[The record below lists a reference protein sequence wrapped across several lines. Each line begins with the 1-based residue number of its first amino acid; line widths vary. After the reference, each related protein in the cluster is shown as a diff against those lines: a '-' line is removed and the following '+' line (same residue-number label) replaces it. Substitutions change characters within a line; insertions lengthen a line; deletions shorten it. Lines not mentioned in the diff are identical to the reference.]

1 MMNEVLPSGNPLGHP
16 LHGPNFNQVLK
27 GTTTIGLVCKDGV
40 VMATERRATAGSFIA
55 NKATIKLFRIDSNVG
70 LTIAGLVGDAQSLA
84 RYLRASVSLYRL
96 RRGSPISIEGAS
108 TLLAN
113 ILNNNRYMPYY
124 AWFILG
130 GVDTEGGHLYSI
142 DPLGGNIEDK
152 YVSVGSGSTL
162 AYGVLEENYEDD
174 LTMNDGVDIAL
185 RSLHVAMRRDSA
197 SGDGY
202 LLSTISDKEF
212 KEFTDDEIK
221 KRLSKLKIA

>member
-1 MMNEVLPSGNPLGHP
+1 MPLN
-16 LHGPNFNQVLK
+16 GPNFTEVLK
-27 GTTTIGLVCKDGV
+27 GTTTIGIVCKDGV

-55 NKATIKLFRIDSNVG
+55 NKATIKLFKIDNNVG

-130 GVDTEGGHLYSI
+130 GVDPEGGHLYSI

-162 AYGVLEENYEDD
+162 AYGVLEENYEEGLA
-174 LTMNDGVDIAL
+174 LTDGVDIAL

-202 LLSTISDKEF
+202 LVSTITEKEF

-221 KRLSKLKIA
+221 KRLGKLKIA

>member
-1 MMNEVLPSGNPLGHP
+1 MMSEAISPGAIPSAWSKGEY
-16 LHGPNFNQVLK
+16 LK
-27 GTTTIGLVCKDGV
+27 GTTTIGIVCKDGV

-55 NKATIKLFRIDSNVG
+55 NKATVKLFKIDENIG

-84 RYLRASVSLYRL
+84 RVLRASVLLYKL
-96 RRGSPISIEGAS
+96 RRGSPITPEGAS

-113 ILNNNRYMPYY
+113 MLNNNRYYPYW

-130 GVDTEGGHLYSI
+130 GVSPAKGGQLYSV
-142 DPLGGNIEDK
+142 DPMGGNIEDK

-162 AYGVLEENYEDD
+162 AYGVLEESFEEG
-174 LTMNDGVDIAL
+174 LATADGVDLAL

-202 LLSTISDKEF
+202 LVATITEKDYKEYT
-212 KEFTDDEIK
+212 EDEIK
-221 KRLSKLKIA
+221 KRITKLKIA

>member
-1 MMNEVLPSGNPLGHP
+1 
-16 LHGPNFNQVLK
+16 
-27 GTTTIGLVCKDGV
+27 
-40 VMATERRATAGSFIA
+40 MATERRATAGSFIA
-55 NKATIKLFRIDSNVG
+55 NKATIKLFKIDDNIG
-70 LTIAGLVGDAQSLA
+70 LTIAGLVGDAQSLF

-96 RRGSPISIEGAS
+96 RRGSRISVEGAS

-130 GVDTEGGHLYSI
+130 GVDSEGGHLYSV

-162 AYGVLEENYEDD
+162 AYGVLEENYEEG
-174 LTMNDGVDIAL
+174 LALSDGVDIAL

-202 LLSTISDKEF
+202 LLSTITDKEF
-212 KEFTDDEIK
+212 KEFSDDEIK
-221 KRLSKLKIA
+221 KRLTKLKIA